1 MKLTEE
7 NVRYVA
13 DLANLTLTPAE
24 VARMTQDLGGI
35 LEHMDRLSEIDTTN
49 VEPMRQVL
57 YPAEDTATLRHDEPR
72 APLGLEPAMANAPLA
87 SNGYFKVPR
96 VIER

>member
-13 DLANLTLTPAE
+13 DLANLKLTPEE
-24 VARMTQDLGGI
+24 VVRMTHDLGGI
-35 LEHMDRLSEIDTTN
+35 LEHMDRLAEIDTTG

-57 YPAEDTATLRHDEPR
+57 YPAADTATLRHDE
-72 APLGLEPAMANAPLA
+72 AHATLGVETAMANAPIA
-87 SNGYFKVPR
+87 GGGYFKIPR